1 MCPISCDSNM
11 IWNLDCVPVQL
22 KKLLHPL
29 DNITNL
35 GSWKAANLLRPPVR
49 LAEETFSAF

>member
-11 IWNLDCVPVQL
+11 IWNMDCVPVQL
-22 KKLLHPL
+22 KKLHHPL

-35 GSWKAANLLRPPVR
+35 GSWKAANLLRLPVR